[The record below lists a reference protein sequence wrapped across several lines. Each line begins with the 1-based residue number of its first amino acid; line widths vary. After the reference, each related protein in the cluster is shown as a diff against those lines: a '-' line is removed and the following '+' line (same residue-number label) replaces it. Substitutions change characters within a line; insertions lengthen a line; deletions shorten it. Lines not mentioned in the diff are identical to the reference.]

1 MKEVASIEQRE
12 RGLVVNRFITLLVAK
27 ETGPV
32 HTEAMHS
39 WSCGM

>member
-27 ETGPV
+27 DGRV